1 MSVALMGPGGG
12 NNKIGDYVGWIT
24 RYGSNPTYGGNQVN
38 STYFTL
44 SGNTVTCNKAGKYYI
59 QAMMTWSYLE
69 RVRIFIA
76 GTQVFGS
83 TGESTNSPT
92 TYSNTVTLAQDDVIQ
107 FISPSNNATATCVLV
122 IAKA

>member
-1 MSVALMGPGGG
+1 
-12 NNKIGDYVGWIT
+12 
-24 RYGSNPTYGGNQVN
+24 
-38 STYFTL
+38 
-44 SGNTVTCNKAGKYYI
+44 
-59 QAMMTWSYLE
+59 MTWSYLE
-69 RVRIFIA
+69 RVRILIA

-83 TGESTNSPT
+83 TGESANSPT

>member
-24 RYGSNPTYGGNQVN
+24 RYGSNPTYGGKQVN

-44 SGNTVTCNKAGKYYI
+44 SGNTVRCNKAGKYYI

-69 RVRIFIA
+69 RVRILIA
-76 GTQVFGS
+76 GTQVFVS
-83 TGESTNSPT
+83 TGEHTNSPT